1 MIPKINYPEEIDSNN
16 NLYKVDDGLR
26 LVLTEDYYPGDTSIY
41 FTGKAGVI
49 DSFDETGII
58 TLTEQCSDPK
68 LRAISFYYGSRTDES
83 FDDLEILPGFIDVVK
98 PKNITNITQNVV
110 SAHHNNIKDALIN
123 IQHFVGIEGETG
135 TIPLKGTM
143 EQRINYLRKI
153 ALVPKPWFKADKTV
167 GLAPLK
173 VNFTDQSFM
182 LATDTISRSV
192 THVWDFGDNTSSNT
206 TQIIVSD
213 GVVPDQENI
222 TASVN
227 CPKNS
232 ICSVEKTY
240 SKPGIYDVS
249 LTVTNDLGTHKS
261 TDTVIFPEMINVR
274 YPAPKEAVVEISDK
288 GGLYIKTNGS
298 KNNLISPTDAG
309 PYLITPKIR
318 APINNIIDIYIEE
331 EVTDRVDS
339 NNVIIPGSY
348 TDEEGI
354 NRSNSGEEINTN
366 EETSLSSPIDPIDNY
381 TWFFSDDLSHSNS
394 KNTKALFGIG
404 GYYDMVL
411 RTDTSYG
418 SYRITTY
425 KDAFDIVER
434 TNLWLW
440 NYSEDENELFS
451 YEYGI
456 LSQTF
461 KIKNSP
467 SSFVHSTNE
476 SFLTPS
482 QNNLAIREFKRN
494 NGAIQR
500 GSSSSGEGGGS
511 LLYWA
516 SGRNYEESHL
526 NEKINI
532 NEFNGYQEVYVSKQS
547 INREWNWLSFG
558 NSLNLYFILGGNLS
572 NSSTQTNQNKIT
584 YDLNL
589 ETYTTNF
596 LTSQNYKNGA
606 DDLKENNVSYDINYD
621 DSSEGSASF
630 STYRSQWHNDAGYF
644 LKSSGG
650 ANFYRINS
658 FYKTGGTINE
668 TFLDIKKL
676 TDLPQTKVEGQ
687 LVSLEN
693 GLYFFNN
700 SGSVSAYSPTT
711 GIWSTGGPGSASLAF
726 RSLQDITKE
735 GFDDLSNTLL
745 AASDNDKL
753 AFLSYDYSEKS
764 FIKFSETDL
773 TFSSLNFRPQGL
785 QWQMYIF

>member
-16 NLYKVDDGLR
+16 NLYEVDDGLR
-26 LVLTEDYYPGDTSIY
+26 LVLSEDYYPGDKSIS
-41 FTGKAGVI
+41 FTGKAGII

-68 LRAISFYYGSRTDES
+68 LRAISFYYGSRTNES
-83 FDDLEILPGFIDVVK
+83 FNDLEILPGFIDVVK

-123 IQHFVGIEGETG
+123 IEHFVGIEGETG
-135 TIPLKGTM
+135 SIPLKGTM

-213 GVVPDQENI
+213 GVVPDQDNI

-249 LTVTNDLGTHKS
+249 LTITNDIGTHKS
-261 TDTVIFPEMINVR
+261 TETVIFPELINVR
-274 YPAPKEAVVEISDK
+274 YPAPKEALVEIDYK
-288 GGLYIKTNGS
+288 GGLYIKVPGT
-298 KNNLISPTDAG
+298 KNSNPLISPIGSG

-318 APINNIIDIYIEE
+318 APINSIIDIYIEE
-331 EVTDRVDS
+331 ETNRD
-339 NNVIIPGSY
+339 IPGSY
-348 TDEEGI
+348 TDKEGI
-354 NRSNSGEEINTN
+354 NRSNSGEEISTN
-366 EETSLSSPIDPIDNY
+366 EKTNLSSPIDPIDNY

-404 GYYDMVL
+404 GYYDMIL
-411 RTDTSYG
+411 RTDTTYG
-418 SYRITTY
+418 SYRITSY
-425 KDAFDIVER
+425 KDAFDIVEK

-440 NYSEDENELFS
+440 NYSGENEDELFS
-451 YEYGI
+451 YEYGL

-467 SSFVHSTNE
+467 SSFVHSTDE

-482 QNNLAIREFKRN
+482 KNNLAIKEFKRN

-500 GSSSSGEGGGS
+500 GSSYSGEGGTS

-516 SGRNYEESHL
+516 SGRGDGESPL

-558 NSLNLYFILGGNLS
+558 NSLELYFILGNELTR
-572 NSSTQTNQNKIT
+572 SSVQTNQNKIS

-589 ETYTTNF
+589 GTYKSSF
-596 LTSQNYKNGA
+596 LTNQNYKNGA
-606 DDLKENNVSYDINYD
+606 DDLKENNNIYNIKHD
-621 DSSEGSASF
+621 DSSEGAASF
-630 STYRSQWHNDAGYF
+630 STYRSEWHNDAGYF

-650 ANFYRINS
+650 SNFYRINS
-658 FYKTGGTINE
+658 FYKTGGTVTE

-700 SGSVSAYSPTT
+700 SGSVSAYGPTT
-711 GIWSTGGPGSASLAF
+711 GIWSTGGPGAASLAF
-726 RSLQDITKE
+726 RSLQDIAKE

-745 AASDNDKL
+745 AASDKDKL